1 MNLQF
6 SNLTKQFDG
15 GKVILD
21 HLNFSLPIGKFSGLL
36 GPSGCGK
43 TTLLRILA
51 GLDKP
56 SNGDVVIDGT
66 VWTRSEDRIF
76 VKPED
81 RNVGMV
87 FQSYAVWPH
96 MTVFENVAFPLRVR
110 KSAPSIEIA
119 ERVLEIL
126 KIVGLD
132 SFSSRMPN
140 SLSGGQQQ
148 RVALARALV
157 QRPQLLLLDEPLSNL
172 DASLRATM
180 RTEIRAL
187 QERFKITSII
197 VTHDWAD
204 AQALCDHLVVLK
216 EGKIEQMGSPSEIAA
231 HPVSDFVREISRS
244 GH

>member
-6 SNLTKQFDG
+6 ENLAKQFES
-15 GKVILD
+15 GKLILD
-21 HLNFSLPIGKFSGLL
+21 HLNFDLPSGKFSGLL

-51 GLDKP
+51 GLDRP
-56 SNGDVVIDGT
+56 TEGHIRIDGET
-66 VWTRSEDRIF
+66 WSDNKKGVF
-76 VKPED
+76 LKPES

-96 MTVFENVAFPLRVR
+96 MTVFENVAFPLRV
-110 KSAPSIEIA
+110 KKTANKAEIS
-119 ERVLEIL
+119 ERVHEML
-126 KIVGLD
+126 KVVGLD
-132 SFSSRMPN
+132 AYAVRMPN

-157 QRPQLLLLDEPLSNL
+157 QRPRLLLLDEPLSNL
-172 DASLRATM
+172 DASLRAT
-180 RTEIRAL
+180 RRSEIRAL

-216 EGKIEQMGSPSEIAA
+216 EGKIEQQGTPKEIANN
-231 HPVSDFVREISRS
+231 PKSNFVREISRP
-244 GH
+244 H